1 MIEKVAEEINRLNFN
16 SDTNDIPQETTGIEN
31 IDDLEPGA
39 EENLESLIIEEF
51 GKCLLEIIDTAEKR

>member
-1 MIEKVAEEINRLNFN
+1 MIEKVADEINRLNFN
-16 SDTNDIPQETTGIEN
+16 SDTNDIHQETTNIDN
-31 IDDLEPGA
+31 IDDLEQDA

>member
-1 MIEKVAEEINRLNFN
+1 MIEKVADEINRLNFN
-16 SDTNDIPQETTGIEN
+16 SDTNDIPQETTNIEN